1 MQITP
6 TDARRAALDLLARR
20 EHGAGELCEKL
31 LRRFNKT
38 IRSQK
43 ARDSESL
50 FKSTSKKSSQ
60 KSSRRF
66 GANRQSDDDADS
78 DFHTGSDSDYELD
91 NESEN
96 DSEIDPEIDPETEQ
110 STDELRAL
118 IQVEVD
124 KLTASGLQSDARLAE
139 AFVRSRVNRGQGPI
153 KVKMGLRQK
162 GVDDSLIEQ
171 AMAQAEVDWQAL
183 AIEIAARK
191 FAREDFGGK
200 DSNLTAK
207 LRAKRQ
213 RFLQQRGFSFEQI
226 SAVERE

>member
-6 TDARRAALDLLARR
+6 TDARRAAMDLLARR

-31 LRRFNKT
+31 LRRFYKS
-38 IRSQK
+38 IR
-43 ARDSESL
+43 
-50 FKSTSKKSSQ
+50 FQ
-60 KSSRRF
+60 KSR
-66 GANRQSDDDADS
+66 
-78 DFHTGSDSDYELD
+78 DFEK
-91 NESEN
+91 
-96 DSEIDPEIDPETEQ
+96 DPERVLETVPETEPEQ
-110 STDELRAL
+110 STDQLRAL

-183 AIEIAARK
+183 AIEIAAKK
-191 FAREDFGGK
+191 FAREDFGSK

>member
-1 MQITP
+1 MQITS
-6 TDARRAALDLLARR
+6 TDARRAAMDLLARR

-31 LRRFNKT
+31 LRRFNKS

-50 FKSTSKKSSQ
+50 FKNTSKSASK
-60 KSSRRF
+60 KTFRKI
-66 GANRQSDDDADS
+66 GADQASDDETDS
-78 DFHTGSDSDYELD
+78 DFPSDFETDNDSDFE
-91 NESEN
+91 
-96 DSEIDPEIDPETEQ
+96 PEDRAEPEQ

-118 IQVEVD
+118 IQIEVD
-124 KLTASGLQSDARLAE
+124 KLTASGLQSDTRLAE

-171 AMAQAEVDWQAL
+171 AMAQAQVDWQAL

-191 FAREDFGGK
+191 FAREDFSGKDNGK
-200 DSNLTAK
+200 DSSLTAK

>member
-6 TDARRAALDLLARR
+6 TDARRAAMDLLARR

-31 LRRFNKT
+31 LRRFNKS

-43 ARDSESL
+43 SRDFETDLES
-50 FKSTSKKSSQ
+50 
-60 KSSRRF
+60 
-66 GANRQSDDDADS
+66 
-78 DFHTGSDSDYELD
+78 
-91 NESEN
+91 
-96 DSEIDPEIDPETEQ
+96 DPEQ
-110 STDELRAL
+110 STDQLRAL

-200 DSNLTAK
+200 DFNLTAK